1 VLTRAL
7 ARSGGNVSAAA
18 RALGLSR
25 ATLHRK
31 LERR

>member
-7 ARSGGNVSAAA
+7 VRAEGNVSAAA

-31 LERR
+31 LGRD